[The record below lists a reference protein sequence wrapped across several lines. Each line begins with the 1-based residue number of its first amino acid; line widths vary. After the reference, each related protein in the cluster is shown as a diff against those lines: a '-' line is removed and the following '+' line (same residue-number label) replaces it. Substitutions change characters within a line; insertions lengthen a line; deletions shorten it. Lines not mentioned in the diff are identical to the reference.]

1 MLLSIHDI
9 NKRHLQEVDM
19 ETECCIILLFILVCI
34 LVAAA
39 MAIEEE
45 VVRAC
50 EAFSFD
56 EE

>member
-1 MLLSIHDI
+1 M
-9 NKRHLQEVDM
+9 DM
-19 ETECCIILLFILVCI
+19 EFLLVILSNIISII
-34 LVAAA
+34 VAAA
-39 MAIEEE
+39 IEIEEE

>member
-1 MLLSIHDI
+1 
-9 NKRHLQEVDM
+9 M
-19 ETECCIILLFILVCI
+19 ETEATVILMFIIVCI

>member
-1 MLLSIHDI
+1 
-9 NKRHLQEVDM
+9 M
-19 ETECCIILLFILVCI
+19 ETECSIILLFIVVCI

-39 MAIEEE
+39 MVIEEE

-56 EE
+56 EELVLVLYRNA

>member
-1 MLLSIHDI
+1 METELSIVLLSI
-9 NKRHLQEVDM
+9 
-19 ETECCIILLFILVCI
+19 ILCI

-39 MAIEEE
+39 IAIEEE

>member
-1 MLLSIHDI
+1 MEMEFLLMLLSI
-9 NKRHLQEVDM
+9 
-19 ETECCIILLFILVCI
+19 ILCI

-39 MAIEEE
+39 IAIEEE

>member
-1 MLLSIHDI
+1 
-9 NKRHLQEVDM
+9 M
-19 ETECCIILLFILVCI
+19 EAEATVILMFIIVCI

>member
-1 MLLSIHDI
+1 
-9 NKRHLQEVDM
+9 M
-19 ETECCIILLFILVCI
+19 EAEATVILMFIILCI

>member
-1 MLLSIHDI
+1 
-9 NKRHLQEVDM
+9 M
-19 ETECCIILLFILVCI
+19 ETELSIVLLFILLCI

-50 EAFSFD
+50 EAYSFD

>member
-1 MLLSIHDI
+1 MEMEFLLVLLSI
-9 NKRHLQEVDM
+9 
-19 ETECCIILLFILVCI
+19 ILCI

-39 MAIEEE
+39 IAIEE

>member
-1 MLLSIHDI
+1 
-9 NKRHLQEVDM
+9 M
-19 ETECCIILLFILVCI
+19 ETECSIILLFIVVCI

-39 MAIEEE
+39 MVIEE

>member
-1 MLLSIHDI
+1 
-9 NKRHLQEVDM
+9 M
-19 ETECCIILLFILVCI
+19 EYSIILLFIVVCI

-50 EAFSFD
+50 EAYSFD
-56 EE
+56 EECVLLLYRNA

>member
-1 MLLSIHDI
+1 MEAELSI
-9 NKRHLQEVDM
+9 V
-19 ETECCIILLFILVCI
+19 LLFIILCI

>member
-1 MLLSIHDI
+1 
-9 NKRHLQEVDM
+9 M
-19 ETECCIILLFILVCI
+19 ETELSIVLLFIILCI

-50 EAFSFD
+50 EAYSFD

>member
-1 MLLSIHDI
+1 
-9 NKRHLQEVDM
+9 M
-19 ETECCIILLFILVCI
+19 EPECSIILLFILVCI

>member
-1 MLLSIHDI
+1 
-9 NKRHLQEVDM
+9 M
-19 ETECCIILLFILVCI
+19 ETELSIVLLFIIMCI

>member
-1 MLLSIHDI
+1 
-9 NKRHLQEVDM
+9 M
-19 ETECCIILLFILVCI
+19 EYTIILLFILVCI

-56 EE
+56 EELVLVLYRNA